1 MLDHGQRAHRDKGLT
16 PFLRCGDRLPNFQN
30 SRSDFTRTDG
40 KEAVNGFPA
49 KKFRRGRACRF
60 PTNSILRLLARE
72 ERTDFQHS
80 GTSLLCAFERK
91 TGRISNI
98 RATLNRRSDCQFV
111 GAMTEAK
118 SKLNIQAVR
127 TSVLFAPICDES
139 GKPASP
145 GIQTALQWG

>member
-1 MLDHGQRAHRDKGLT
+1 MRREKEGWTKFQYWCVVNQRRPRAQFGWELLDNGQRAHRDKGST
-16 PFLRCGDRLPNFQN
+16 PVLRRGDRLPNFQN

-72 ERTDFQHS
+72 GRTDFQHS

-98 RATLNRRSDCQFV
+98 RATLNRRSNRQ
-111 GAMTEAK
+111 
-118 SKLNIQAVR
+118 L
-127 TSVLFAPICDES
+127 
-139 GKPASP
+139 
-145 GIQTALQWG
+145 WGQ

>member
-1 MLDHGQRAHRDKGLT
+1 MDENCSIMDKDEGST
-16 PFLRCGDRLPNFQN
+16 PVLGCGDRPPNFRN
-30 SRSDFTRTDG
+30 GRSDYLGTDG

-49 KKFRRGRACRF
+49 KKSRKGRACRF
-60 PTNSILRLLARE
+60 PTNSILRLLPRE
-72 ERTDFQHS
+72 GRTDFQHS
-80 GTSLLCAFERK
+80 GTSLPCAFERK

>member
-1 MLDHGQRAHRDKGLT
+1 MLDNGQRAHRDKGST
-16 PFLRCGDRLPNFQN
+16 PVLRRGDRLPNFQN

-60 PTNSILRLLARE
+60 PTNSILRLLPRE
-72 ERTDFQHS
+72 GRTDFQHS

-98 RATLNRRSDCQFV
+98 RATINRRSDCQFV